1 MGNCLDIFFF
11 FFFFFTA
18 EETLHLCIT
27 LMSAFKVLCVT
38 IRMIKK
44 MQIPAF
50 ISSLRAA
57 CDVLRNLP
65 WVSDEWSQVRF
76 TPGYSLVNVND

>member
-1 MGNCLDIFFF
+1 MGNCLDIFIFYFYFF
-11 FFFFFTA
+11 SG

-38 IRMIKK
+38 IRVIKK

-57 CDVLRNLP
+57 CVVCLETCRG
-65 WVSDEWSQVRF
+65 SQLNGVRCDLLEDISS
-76 TPGYSLVNVND
+76 GM

>member
-1 MGNCLDIFFF
+1 MGNCLDIFIFY
-11 FFFFFTA
+11 FFFTA

-27 LMSAFKVLCVT
+27 LMSAFKALCVT
-38 IRMIKK
+38 IRVIKK

-57 CDVLRNLP
+57 CVVRLETCRG
-65 WVSDEWSQVRF
+65 SQLNGVRCDLLEDISS
-76 TPGYSLVNVND
+76 GM